1 MDRVIPWLLAADP
14 WVRYRTLLDL
24 CGRGEG
30 DPETIAARGEMLTH
44 PRIQGLIGELAAW
57 PGRVLNSHKSADH
70 PIHKLT
76 FLADLGLR
84 KGDPGLDRV
93 IDAILAHQSPQ
104 GPLEVMMHIPVHF
117 GGTGKDQW
125 SWALCDAPLL
135 LYALARFGLED
146 VPAVLNAAAYLAG
159 LIRENGWPCAG
170 NLGKFRGP
178 GRKEDPC
185 PYANLVMLKALAHLA
200 GWREGREAR
209 IGIEAQLSFWRE
221 RRDRH
226 PYLFY
231 MGTDFCKLKTPLIWY
246 DLLHVAE
253 VATLYPSVRRD
264 PRLLEMVDLI
274 RAKADGQ
281 GRYTPESVWKAWGDW
296 EFGQKKQPSA
306 WLTFLVCRVLARM
319 QATAA

>member
-1 MDRVIPWLLAADP
+1 MDRVIPWLLESDP

-24 CGRGEG
+24 MGRGEG

-104 GPLEVMMHIPVHF
+104 GPLEVMMNIPVHF

-185 PYANLVMLKALAHLA
+185 PYANLVMLKTLAHLA
-200 GWREGREAR
+200 EWREGREAR

-231 MGTDFCKLKTPLIWY
+231 MGTDFCKLKTPLVWY

-306 WLTFLVCRVLARM
+306 WLTLLVCRVLARM
-319 QATAA
+319 Q